1 MKMNLCIKQKDSQ
14 TQKTYG
20 YQRAKGGQERD
31 TLGVWD
37 QQIQTTTH
45 KTYVLYNTGIYSI
58 L

>member
-1 MKMNLCIKQKDSQ
+1 MNLCIKQKDSQ